1 MHEGYLACGYTFL
14 KLSDCEKESAVT
26 ATHSCLARVTCGVG
40 RPDRQLP
47 PPTSPRTHSAHR
59 LTPHMSDS
67 PPDRPP
73 AASGSKAKHR
83 VSLPQTPRFRSRST
97 CTLPRP
103 PRRGPSR
110 RGEADTDRKPRCT
123 QPRTTTA
130 CNRCRTKR
138 GRCDGELS
146 LRAQGPKASPGCA
159 VVSCWVAA
167 LLTLQSG
174 TQARSPSAGRVR
186 PRARFARCV
195 VDQRRRQS
203 PFDERS

>member
-1 MHEGYLACGYTFL
+1 M
-14 KLSDCEKESAVT
+14 T

-83 VSLPQTPRFRSRST
+83 VRRPQSPRFRSRST

-110 RGEADTDRKPRCT
+110 RSEADTDRTPRCT

-146 LRAQGPKASPGCA
+146 LRAQGPKESPGCA
-159 VVSCWVAA
+159 VVSR
-167 LLTLQSG
+167 LLGRCPANAPIRHTGQKPICGPCQTS
-174 TQARSPSAGRVR
+174 SAICEV
-186 PRARFARCV
+186 
-195 VDQRRRQS
+195 RRRPPTAAVS
-203 PFDERS
+203 L